1 MEDNQKERTY
11 TQAEV
16 DAIIAKKEARFEAK
30 VERGYVDKGE
40 YEALRGEVDYL
51 KGQAKIPA
59 LRDEYL
65 RQGGREEA
73 FNDFVALSGEAL
85 KGDTK
90 NFGEVVKAAKQSKA
104 YMFSKDPVQVDL
116 PISLT
121 NGKVTTPGGAKTQ
134 KWWDFTNIRR
144 K

>member
-1 MEDNQKERTY
+1 MEDNQKERVY

-16 DAIIAKKEARFEAK
+16 DAIIAKKEARFETK
-30 VERGYVDKGE
+30 VGRDYVDKNE
-40 YEALRGEVDYL
+40 YETLKGEVDYL

-59 LRDEYL
+59 LKEEYL
-65 RQGGREEA
+65 KQGGREEA
-73 FNDFVALSGEAL
+73 FGDFVALNGEAL
-85 KGDTK
+85 KGEPSK
-90 NFGEVVKAAKQSKA
+90 FGEVVKAAKQNKA
-104 YMFSKDPVQVDL
+104 YMFSKDPIQVDL

-121 NGKVTTPGGAKTQ
+121 SGKVTTPGGAKTQ